1 MQTVELEISFE
12 NMDIDLVYLWVDGS
26 DPVWRAKKAAFEQ
39 GISSVSL
46 EAVDEA
52 RFVDNDELKYSLR
65 SIEMYA
71 PWIRHIYIV
80 TDNQVPSWLDLT
92 NPRISIVD
100 HSEMMPASALPT
112 FSSPAIEWC
121 IDNIPGL
128 SEHFLLA
135 NDDTF
140 IARATT
146 PNDFFAPDGYPI
158 VRLRK
163 RRKSKQNEKTVY
175 MQTLFRAQAL
185 VAERFGTS
193 FQYIPHHNIDAY
205 RLSDF
210 RGCKELFADLV
221 GETVNRHFRDERD
234 LQRAVILYY
243 ALAIGHGR
251 MKLMGRYNRAL
262 PLTTKIKGTI
272 QGKYNYDARSISVRE
287 TDIQRVL
294 NRYNPMLFCLNDD
307 ERATAAD
314 RFRAHA
320 FLERMF
326 PEASALEIVDA
337 PIVPDDSL

>member
-1 MQTVELEISFE
+1 MEISFE

-100 HSEMMPASALPT
+100 HSEIMPASALPT

-140 IARATT
+140 IGSEVS
-146 PNDFFAPDGYPI
+146 PDFFFNSKGESI
-158 VRLRK
+158 VRLKSWTSSK
-163 RRKSKQNEKTVY
+163 RNMSLYLKTVAK
-175 MQTLFRAQAL
+175 AQQLIAQD
-185 VAERFGTS
+185 FGKHIK
-193 FQYIPHHNIDAY
+193 YIPHHNIDAY
-205 RLSDF
+205 RKRDIKK
-210 RGCKELFADLV
+210 CKELFP
-221 GETVNRHFRDERD
+221 EIITQTIHRHFRSEDD
-234 LQRAVILYY
+234 LQRVVVQYY
-243 ALAIGHGR
+243 TLATNTSELR
-251 MKLMGRYNRAL
+251 LMSRYNRPL
-262 PLTTKIKGTI
+262 PLKKRILGALT
-272 QGKYNYDARSISVRE
+272 GKYNYDSRRIPISVP
-287 TDIQRVL
+287 DIQHVL
-294 NRYNPMLFCLNDD
+294 NRYNPTLFCLNDGEDVD
-307 ERATAAD
+307 EEARRRA
-314 RFRAHA
+314 RL
-320 FLERMF
+320 FLERRF
-326 PEASALEIVDA
+326 PTKTSFEF
-337 PIVPDDSL
+337 